1 MHDRYQAD
9 RVYTLMS
16 PNADSLVFP
25 STANLF
31 SIRTPVHREYLVAV
45 AGEVDRELA
54 RSHIPHFQRGVLG

>member
-1 MHDRYQAD
+1 
-9 RVYTLMS
+9 MS